1 MDEKYIYSALGQQG
15 VIEHMMNEYHF
26 NPEIFKRFTPILQNY
41 CKIKSL
47 SMKNINNLF
56 KYIFLTQ
63 IDSKSS
69 LIGGGCDLRDYLYV
83 G

>member
-1 MDEKYIYSALGQQG
+1 
-15 VIEHMMNEYHF
+15 MMNEYHF

-83 G
+83 GGVRAG